1 MYSCCCCFLTW
12 RRLFLF
18 QLVQIGEK
26 MSVNSPGVEFLRTVT
41 KFRERKKNSSSC
53 VCVLYQASH
62 REDLSWRQR
71 NLSGKVY
78 CTCRFGLFLV
88 KPFPFYEVPSTGIR
102 PDISLWNRIYIFLI
116 SSPKPLS
123 RVIFRDLTELRVGV
137 DDWNRIIAVSS
148 ASCPNSCVRGLL
160 FSLLFSGCWRC

>member
-1 MYSCCCCFLTW
+1 MLFFNLTAIIFIPTRSNW
-12 RRLFLF
+12 WKNVGEFSWSGILKDCNQVQREKEKFVVVCLRPLLSVAQGRFVVMAKKFIRKSILH
-18 QLVQIGEK
+18 VQIW
-26 MSVNSPGVEFLRTVT
+26 SFS
-41 KFRERKKNSSSC
+41 RKTFS
-53 VCVLYQASH
+53 
-62 REDLSWRQR
+62 
-71 NLSGKVY
+71 
-78 CTCRFGLFLV
+78 
-88 KPFPFYEVPSTGIR
+88 FYEVPSTGIR
-102 PDISLWNRIYIFLI
+102 PDISLRNRIYILLI